1 VNVQA
6 EGTLSPPSSI
16 TRTGEVL
23 EVVCGLGESV
33 PSGYEEGVDAGN
45 SDGSVTVEDGA
56 SSRRVC
62 RWVVVRWDDLG
73 LSLHPYGVYGEL
85 GVVKIEDGSG
95 DSLLESEE
103 SSTLPS
109 AETSIN
115 LSAVAETDKIKV
127 DAILMSEKLEKS
139 ESKDPLTVVRESST
153 PMVPQSA
160 EKVSEK
166 DTGTVDRGTLSRQ
179 VSYRPDG
186 SVEGVRI
193 KIAAF
198 ESGAV
203 KKGKEDV
210 SRSVSKES
218 AGPSSF
224 VRSVV
229 KELESK
235 KLFARSVR
243 SREEGDESLRRQR
256 STFQHQQHLT
266 RSGLTGRKGRRELGL
281 EAVLEDEPAESF
293 ASVKADLRRP
303 LPLLGSAATSRLNSS
318 VQSTNRV
325 GLSGTGRDR
334 TILFRGS
341 LDDTCLCVPT
351 TAATG
356 RIEGPPGE
364 SLRGSDSIPLVERES
379 RGGRSSVGMAAT
391 GSAKRPKSIGYGRT
405 GLSALSTSIELGKSD
420 NNQKYRDK
428 IFGGHEMRG
437 DESGGQSMAVGRVV
451 IRGTRCVDYCIFRR
465 YRMC

>member
-1 VNVQA
+1 MMSGVAQA
-6 EGTLSPPSSI
+6 VPLDADKSVSESAMDYTI
-16 TRTGEVL
+16 VMGEL
-23 EVVCGLGESV
+23 
-33 PSGYEEGVDAGN
+33 
-45 SDGSVTVEDGA
+45 
-56 SSRRVC
+56 C
-62 RWVVVRWDDLG
+62 RWVLVRWDG
-73 LSLHPYGVYGEL
+73 KWLSLHRYGVLGEHDAL
-85 GVVKIEDGSG
+85 VKMARL
-95 DSLLESEE
+95 DSDEYKNQGRRGGYMQE
-103 SSTLPS
+103 
-109 AETSIN
+109 
-115 LSAVAETDKIKV
+115 KV
-127 DAILMSEKLEKS
+127 DRAK
-139 ESKDPLTVVRESST
+139 P
-153 PMVPQSA
+153 
-160 EKVSEK
+160 
-166 DTGTVDRGTLSRQ
+166 SRP

-256 STFQHQQHLT
+256 SSFQHQQHLT

-341 LDDTCLCVPT
+341 LDDTCLCVST
-351 TAATG
+351 TAVTG

-420 NNQKYRDK
+420 NNQRYRDK

-437 DESGGQSMAVGRVV
+437 HESGGQRMAVGCVV
-451 IRGTRCVDYCIFRR
+451 IRGVLIIVSSVGIECVDDGCIWFFLV
-465 YRMC
+465 